1 MRTRG
6 VKLLDP
12 LLETIQIDWLV
23 VPAQE
28 CRDTRDESRLISRH
42 FRKPHEP
49 WGSSR
54 AFVMPV
60 HIRRNSRRV
69 LFSQQS
75 GLE

>member
-6 VKLLDP
+6 VKLFDPMLD
-12 LLETIQIDWLV
+12 TIQIDWLV
-23 VPAQE
+23 VPARE
-28 CRDTRDESRLISRH
+28 CRDTRDESRLISSH

-60 HIRRNSRRV
+60 RIRRSARRV

>member
-12 LLETIQIDWLV
+12 VVESVQIDWLV
-23 VPAQE
+23 VPVEE
-28 CRDTRDESRLISRH
+28 CRDAEDESRLISSH

-49 WGSSR
+49 WGHSR

-60 HIRRNSRRV
+60 RIRRSRWRV
-69 LFSQQS
+69 LFYQES

>member
-12 LLETIQIDWLV
+12 VLDTVQIDWLFLPV
-23 VPAQE
+23 EQCPRPQ
-28 CRDTRDESRLISRH
+28 DEWQVIASH

-49 WGSSR
+49 WGPSR

-60 HIRRNSRRV
+60 DIRRSRRRV
-69 LFSQQS
+69 LFSQRS

>member
-1 MRTRG
+1 MRTSG

-12 LLETIQIDWLV
+12 VLDTVQIDWLL
-23 VPAQE
+23 VPAEE
-28 CRDTRDESRLISRH
+28 CRDIQSERHLICRH

-54 AFVMPV
+54 AFVLPV
-60 HIRRNSRRV
+60 RVRRSRRKV

-75 GLE
+75 GIE